1 MITREGTTL
10 VANAW
15 HAESWWSR
23 LRGLLFR
30 PPLQADG
37 SEGLLITPCGSVH
50 TCGMTYP
57 IDIVFIDDGGVV
69 VGCREA
75 VVPLRFRMQRGSRS
89 VLELAQGAI
98 RRHRIRN
105 GDLLSWT
112 PGPEGVPG

>member
-1 MITREGTTL
+1 MITREGAAL
-10 VANAW
+10 VAMVW
-15 HAESWWSR
+15 HAESWWAR

-30 PPLQADG
+30 PPLRADG

-50 TCGMTYP
+50 TCGMAYP
-57 IDIVFIDDGGVV
+57 IDIVFIDDEGVV

-98 RRHRIRN
+98 RRHRIRI
-105 GDLLSWT
+105 GDLLVWT
-112 PGPEGVPG
+112 PAPEGGPA